1 MDQPTTPPTPDA
13 AQKPPVNDVE
23 INKDIAALSYAW
35 VLSVVVFFWKK
46 DSPFAQFHAK
56 QGMVLFALSII
67 FTLIP
72 FVGRYLNLLILM
84 LCVLGFISAAQG
96 QWKGI
101 PIIGDIASGQWSH
114 VRQSWRDVIS
124 AIVQLWNR
132 LFHSDKKEHA
142 TSSKDT
148 QTPLSAGSEK
158 AANVASSSDVSSNP
172 SSKPESMMSDSNKV
186 IEPAIVL
193 PPLLD
198 ESQPEGSSTS
208 SVSSIMQSPDS
219 SSSPSD
225 SSNPQNL

>member
-1 MDQPTTPPTPDA
+1 M
-13 AQKPPVNDVE
+13 NDVE

-56 QGMVLFALSII
+56 QGMVLFVLSIGA
-67 FTLIP
+67 TLIP
-72 FVGRYLNLLILM
+72 LVGRYLNLLILM
-84 LCVLGFISAAQG
+84 LCVLGFINAAQG

-101 PIIGDIASGQWSH
+101 PIIGDIAGGQWSH

-142 TSSKDT
+142 PSSKDA
-148 QTPLSAGSEK
+148 QTPSSAGSEK
-158 AANVASSSDVSSNP
+158 AANVASSSEVSSVP
-172 SSKPESMMSDSNKV
+172 SSKTESMMSDSNKV

-198 ESQPEGSSTS
+198 ESQPKGSSAS
-208 SVSSIMQSPDS
+208 SVSSIMQSSDS